1 MKMSTRGDQKLENME
16 NVSLSV
22 STQAPAN
29 LESASTDTTPIP
41 AESLPLSQPTLTP

>member
-41 AESLPLSQPTLTP
+41 AHPPTLSK